1 MLLCMRTTIDIPDPL
16 FRMAKAR
23 AAQAGVSLREIV
35 LLALRA
41 HLGAGRPARYV
52 FRWRSEKG
60 RLLPGVDVND
70 RHSLYDLL
78 EGLE

>member
-1 MLLCMRTTIDIPDPL
+1 MLLRMRTTIDIPDPL
-16 FRMAKAR
+16 FRMAKER
-23 AAQAGVSLREIV
+23 AAETGVSLREIV

-52 FRWRSEKG
+52 FRWRSERG

>member
-16 FRMAKAR
+16 FRMAKER
-23 AAQAGVSLREIV
+23 AAETGVSLREVV

-41 HLGAGRPARYV
+41 HLGAARPPRYV
-52 FRWRSEKG
+52 FRWRAEKG